1 MTGGD
6 SGSGPA
12 RLAVFLSGTGRTLV
26 NLAGAIERGEL
37 PAEIGLVVASRPCQ
51 GIERTREL
59 GLRSMV
65 IEGDIGL
72 ESLEGL
78 LEENRID
85 WVVLAGYLRLLP
97 VPAKWRGRVVNIHPA
112 LLPDFGGPGM
122 YGDRVHRA
130 VLESGARESGCTVH
144 LCDGGYDT
152 GPIVLQRR
160 CPVLDG
166 DTPGTLAERVF
177 ALETEAYPEA
187 LRLLI
192 EKSRDRS
199 GMPDAAQG
207 GDSSGPTIEGRR
219 RRS

>member
-1 MTGGD
+1 MTGGGP
-6 SGSGPA
+6 GSAPA
-12 RLAVFLSGTGRTLV
+12 CLAVFLSGTGRTLV
-26 NLAGAIERGEL
+26 NLAGAIGRGDL
-37 PAEIGLVVASRPCQ
+37 PAEIGLVVASRPCR
-51 GIERTREL
+51 GIERARAL

-65 IEGDIGL
+65 IEGEIEP
-72 ESLEGL
+72 ESLERL

-97 VPAKWRGRVVNIHPA
+97 VPARWGGRVVNIHPA
-112 LLPDFGGPGM
+112 LLPGFGGPGM

-130 VLESGARESGCTVH
+130 VLKSGARESGCTVH

-160 CPVLDG
+160 CPVLEG

-187 LRLLI
+187 LRRLI
-192 EKSRDRS
+192 EKNRDR
-199 GMPDAAQG
+199 PETPNAAPG
-207 GDSSGPTIEGRR
+207 RDSSGPRFEGRGQ
-219 RRS
+219 RS